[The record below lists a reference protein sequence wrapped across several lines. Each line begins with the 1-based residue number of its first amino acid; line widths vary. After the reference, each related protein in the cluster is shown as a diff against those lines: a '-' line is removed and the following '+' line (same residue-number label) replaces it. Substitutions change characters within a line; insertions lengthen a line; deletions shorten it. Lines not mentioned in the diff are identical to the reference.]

1 MAVSNRPTIVIAV
14 RICIWI
20 AESVAIIVPLR
31 FTVAVSEWSVVVAI
45 LIRTWGKRYVT
56 VWIFV
61 VISTT

>member
-1 MAVSNRPTIVIAV
+1 MAVSNRPTIAIAV

-31 FTVAVSEWSVVVAI
+31 STVPIYEGSVVAI

-61 VISTT
+61 VIITT